1 MQRRFVAALLTL
13 CCVGAPAAAAPNA
26 LDVIPDDAQ
35 AALFVRNVKELKK
48 KGDDLIQETGLDLG
62 IRPTDAVQWFYDQ
75 LGLKT
80 GIDEERPTGI
90 LLANGPEGENQR
102 LVVVAPFADR
112 GKMAANFDLK
122 ADDLAEGKIVK
133 IKGRIN
139 EIAFACARG
148 DYVLLGS
155 KEEVLRG
162 LLKSKP
168 LAQALPAARVR
179 ALAEA
184 DVLFYASTAGAW
196 SNDWKTFLQEQERRA
211 ELALREVDPE
221 VRKQLF
227 ETLAVVQSAFITVR
241 VEDGLNLRL
250 LTLFPKEPPAD
261 VRKFLSRLHG
271 SGAANLAGLPEG
283 NVMAAQAA
291 RGDGAQNAFI
301 VKAFS
306 HYLLD
311 GAPFGKKL
319 PFWTDH
325 LDPAQRLTVVGVVS
339 EVWKQLHGH
348 RAAIY
353 RNAEPTKQGL
363 VSVVA
368 ILDSNDPTKLLGDV
382 RQLARFAG
390 SAPLDLADKPA
401 NKDDVQ
407 TVKQLLA
414 DLEDDKFLVRQSAST
429 RLEIIGEP
437 VLPYLE
443 KVLDSKPPLELR
455 RRAENIKARIIVA
468 VEERRKGLFS
478 DVSRRLQ
485 PSFIYVAKAEMLNG
499 TPVDVL
505 RIKLAEK
512 DIPAGKHFQDLFGPD
527 WNKVRVAVHGKQ
539 VVLLWGSDGALL
551 SAALQ
556 NLKDGRRGLA
566 DAKTVAG
573 FVRHADPARQIEVH
587 AALPT
592 LLGLM
597 RADDLKQPKLVV
609 GAPSLT
615 SLALTVEPERMQF
628 DMRLSAAD
636 VKALVKE
643 ATQPNG
649 GQ

>member
-1 MQRRFVAALLTL
+1 MLRAALLMLVVL
-13 CCVGAPAAAAPNA
+13 CFAAPTFA
-26 LDVIPDDAQ
+26 APTVLDVIPDDAQ

-48 KGDDLIQETGLDLG
+48 KGDDLIKETELDLG

-90 LLANGPEGENQR
+90 VLVKSPEAESQR

-133 IKGRIN
+133 IKARIN

-168 LAQALPAARVR
+168 LVHPAARVR
-179 ALAEA
+179 ALAES
-184 DVLFYASTAGAW
+184 DILFYASPTGSW
-196 SNDWKTFLQEQERRA
+196 NDDWKAFLKEQELRA
-211 ELALREVDPE
+211 DQALREVDPE
-221 VRKQLF
+221 IRKQLF
-227 ETLAVVQSAFITVR
+227 ETLAVLQSVFITVR
-241 VEDGLNLRL
+241 VEDGVNLRL
-250 LTLFPKEPPAD
+250 LTLFPKEQPAG
-261 VRKFLSRLHG
+261 VRKFLGRLHG
-271 SGAANLAGLPEG
+271 GGAADLAGLPDG
-283 NVMAAQAA
+283 NVLAAQAV

-301 VKAFS
+301 IKMLF

-311 GAPFGKKL
+311 GTTFGKKL

-325 LDPAQRLTVVGVVS
+325 LDPTQRLTVVGVVS

-353 RNAEPTKQGL
+353 RNAEPIKQGL
-363 VSVVA
+363 FSVVA
-368 ILDSNDPTKLLGDV
+368 ILDSNDPAKLLGDV

-443 KVLDSKPPLELR
+443 NVLDSKPPLELR
-455 RRAENIKARIIVA
+455 RRAENIKARIIAA

-485 PSFIYVAKAEMLNG
+485 PSFIYIAKAEMLNG

-512 DIPAGKHFQDLFGPD
+512 DIPAGKHFQDQFGPD

-566 DAKTVAG
+566 DAKAVAG
-573 FVRHADPARQIEVH
+573 FGKHADPARQIEFH
-587 AALPT
+587 ASLPT

-597 RADDLKQPKLVV
+597 RADDLKQPKQLAGV
-609 GAPSLT
+609 ASLT
-615 SLALTVEPERMQF
+615 SLALTVEPERMQY

-643 ATQPNG
+643 AAQPNG